1 MAKNVKKEAKAQ
13 VQKTGLKNLGDFVNA
28 AKEARVKTGGGKL
41 SPQAKN
47 SRAEKALLR
56 AMTKRGWKATK
67 EGYRLGSH
75 TVTITGKDHV
85 VVDGTYTLQLG
96 KGAINELD
104 AYLKVPAAA

>member
-13 VQKTGLKNLGDFVNA
+13 VQKTGLKNLGDFVSA
-28 AKEARVKTGGGKL
+28 AKGAKTGGGKL